1 MWKLPYNLEHSP
13 KMAYISNIIN
23 NVWYMIDSDTQSLTW
38 LICRDFKQDLQG
50 GIMCVGTLYFL
61 GN

>member
-1 MWKLPYNLEHSP
+1 
-13 KMAYISNIIN
+13 MAYISNIIN